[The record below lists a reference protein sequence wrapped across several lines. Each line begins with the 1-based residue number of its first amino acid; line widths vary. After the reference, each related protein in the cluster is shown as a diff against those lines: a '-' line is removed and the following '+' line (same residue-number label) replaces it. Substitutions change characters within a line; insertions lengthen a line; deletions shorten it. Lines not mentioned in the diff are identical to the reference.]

1 MANDKINISSK
12 TLREDL
18 KKLLLEGLIEINF
31 RKNDGTYRK
40 MNCTLKPSLIPK
52 NLMPKS
58 KVSVHQNLD
67 VLVVFDVEV
76 NGWRSF
82 NLTKLKYVKT
92 GETKFKTN
100 SSKKI

>member
-1 MANDKINISSK
+1 MTNDKINISSK

-18 KKLLLEGLIEINF
+18 KKLLLDGLIEVNF

-40 MNCTLKPSLIPK
+40 MNCTLKSSLIPK

-58 KVSVHQNLD
+58 KSSKHQNLN
-67 VLVVFDVEV
+67 VLVVFDVDV

-82 NLTKLKYVKT
+82 NLNKIKYVKT
-92 GETKFKTN
+92 K
-100 SSKKI
+100 

>member
-18 KKLLLEGLIEINF
+18 KKLLLDGSIEVNF
-31 RKNDGTYRK
+31 RKNDGTYRT

-52 NLMPKS
+52 ILMPKS
-58 KVSVHQNLD
+58 KVRVHQNLD
-67 VLVVFDVEV
+67 VLVVFDIEV

-82 NLTKLKYVKT
+82 NLTKLKYVKIS
-92 GETKFKTN
+92 E
-100 SSKKI
+100 S